1 MSKKNINTQA
11 SSNNSIVDTLKYFGI
26 AALSGI
32 CSTSFM
38 HPVDTLK
45 VRLQILNEELGQ
57 KGERK
62 LLNPAKVAASIWK
75 TDGVKAFYKG
85 FDSSLMKQCTY
96 QTARLGV
103 YKYLYENEV
112 KKVGEVPFLKKL
124 RFALTAAVAS
134 ALVGNPADITMIRR
148 QSDLSLPPA
157 ERRNYKNVFEAM
169 YRIARTEGF
178 FTLWTGLPY
187 ALVRVMAICSSQLT
201 TFDEVKER
209 TRKWRGSKEDDIYS
223 RTAAAAVSGLAC
235 TISALPFDNMKVKY
249 QKMKKN
255 PDGTWPYKSLLDAF
269 VKTFRRE
276 GVLGFWS
283 GLPAF
288 YFYVAPHTLISLLSQ
303 DYFHILFNKN
313 VRH

>member
-1 MSKKNINTQA
+1 MSKD
-11 SSNNSIVDTLKYFGI
+11 NSAAQQSWIGTLKYFGI

-32 CSTSFM
+32 CSTSCM

-45 VRLQILNEELGQ
+45 VRMQILNEELGQ
-57 KGERK
+57 RGQRV
-62 LLNPAKVAASIWK
+62 LLNPIKVANGMWRS
-75 TDGVKAFYKG
+75 DGVRAFYKG

-103 YKYLYENEV
+103 YKFLYEKEV
-112 KKVGEVPFLKKL
+112 RNVGQVPFLKKL
-124 RFALTAAVAS
+124 QFALTAAVAS

-157 ERRNYKNVFEAM
+157 DRRNYKNVFEAM
-169 YRIARTEGF
+169 YRIVRTEGF

-187 ALVRVMAICSSQLT
+187 ALVRVMAICCSQLT

-209 TRKWRGSKEDDIYS
+209 TRKWRGGKEDDIYS
-223 RTAAAAVSGLAC
+223 RVAAAAVSGLAC
-235 TISALPFDNMKVKY
+235 TITALPFDNMKVKY
-249 QKMKKN
+249 QKMKQN
-255 PDGTWPYKSLLDAF
+255 PDGTWPYRSLLDAF
-269 VKTFRRE
+269 AKTFRRE
-276 GVLGFWS
+276 GLLGFWA

-303 DYFHILFNKN
+303 DYFHILFNKS